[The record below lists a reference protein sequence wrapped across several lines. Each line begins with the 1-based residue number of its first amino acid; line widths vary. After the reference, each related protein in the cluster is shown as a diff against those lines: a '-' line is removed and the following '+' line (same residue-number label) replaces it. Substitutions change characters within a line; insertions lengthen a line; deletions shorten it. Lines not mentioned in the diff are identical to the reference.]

1 VTVIFLVADSF
12 TDGLARL
19 TPDEQAAA
27 KATAFDLQ
35 QDRTRV
41 GMSYHALGKA
51 KDARFASVR
60 VNDDLRVIV
69 HRTPESLLLCYVG
82 HHDDAY
88 RWAERRKLE
97 AHPTTGA
104 MQMVEVRERVENVVK
119 RVVVPEAAATAAP
132 ERPLFAHLDE
142 AALLAYGVPLEWV
155 PDAQAATESTLFDL
169 AEHLP
174 AEAADAL
181 LTLAVG
187 EVPEVVPPAPPAADP
202 FAHPAAQR
210 RFRVVDDVDAL
221 ATALD
226 APWEQWA
233 VFLHPSQRD
242 LVERDFGGP
251 ARVSGSA
258 GTGKTVVAL
267 HRAVHLAKRD
277 EHARVLLATFS
288 DALARH
294 LETKLRVL
302 TRHHPRL
309 RERLDVATLAG
320 LAARLH
326 RARWG
331 RDASVVDPAT
341 LASLLADAARAA
353 KAPFAP
359 GFLANEWDQ
368 VVDAWQLRDWD
379 AYRAVPRLGRKVR
392 LPESARARA
401 WAVFERVWAEL
412 DARGL
417 TTEAA
422 VYQALADAYAS
433 GGAAPYA
440 HVVLDE
446 AQDASAAQLRFLAQL
461 VGGRPNGLF
470 FAGDLGQ
477 RIFQQPFSWLSVGV
491 DVRGRA
497 RTLKVNYRTSHQIRT
512 RADRLLDARSDDVDG
527 ETQDRRGTISVFD
540 GPEPRLERF
549 VDADAEAR
557 AAGAWLAARVAAGA
571 RPHEVGVFVR
581 HEGLL
586 QRAHAALARAGLEGA
601 VLDGA
606 ANPPEGRVAVAT
618 MHRAKGLEYRAVA
631 AMACDEDALPL
642 AERLAAASDMNE
654 LQEVHETER
663 HLLYVALTRARDE
676 LWVSGVAPG
685 SDYLADL

>member
-1 VTVIFLVADSF
+1 MTFLIADSF
-12 TDGLARL
+12 TTGLVRL

-35 QDRTRV
+35 QDRTRA
-41 GMSYHALGKA
+41 GMSYHALSKA
-51 KDARFASVR
+51 KDKRFASVR

-69 HRTPESLLLCYVG
+69 HRTPDSLLLCYVG

-119 RVVVPEAAATAAP
+119 RVVVAEAVAAEQAD
-132 ERPLFAHLDE
+132 RLLFSHLNE

-155 PDAQAATESTLFDL
+155 PDAQAATESSLFDL
-169 AEHLP
+169 ADHLP

-187 EVPEVVPPAPPAADP
+187 EVPEVVPPAPPEADP
-202 FAHPAAQR
+202 FTHPAARR
-210 RFRVVDDVDAL
+210 RFRVVENVDAL

-233 VFLHPSQRD
+233 VFLHPSQQD
-242 LVERDFGGP
+242 LVDRDFGGP

-267 HRAVHLAKRD
+267 HRAVHLAERD

-288 DALARH
+288 DALAGH
-294 LETKLRVL
+294 LEAKLRVL
-302 TRHHPRL
+302 TRHRPRL
-309 RERLDVATLAG
+309 RERLDVAPLSG

-326 RARWG
+326 RAKFG
-331 RDASVVDPAT
+331 RDAVVVDRAT
-341 LASLLADAARAA
+341 LAALLGDAASATG
-353 KAPFAP
+353 APFAP
-359 GFLANEWDQ
+359 GFLTTEWDQ
-368 VVDAWQLRDWD
+368 VVDAWQLRRWD
-379 AYRAVPRLGRKVR
+379 AYRTVPRLGRKVR
-392 LPESARARA
+392 LPESARAQA
-401 WAVFERVWAEL
+401 WSVFERVWTEL

-422 VYQALADAYAS
+422 VYQKLADAYAH
-433 GGAAPYA
+433 GGAAPYG

-461 VGGRPNGLF
+461 VGDRPNGLF

-512 RADRLLDARSDDVDG
+512 RADRLLDARTDDVDG
-527 ETQDRRGTISVFD
+527 ETQVRRGTISVFD
-540 GPEPRLERF
+540 GPEPRVERF
-549 VDADAEAR
+549 ADADAEAR
-557 AAGAWLAARVAAGA
+557 AVGAWLRERVAGGA
-571 RPHEVGVFVR
+571 RPHEVGVIVR
-581 HEGLL
+581 HDALL
-586 QRAHAALARAGLEGA
+586 DRALAALAHAGLEGT
-601 VLDGA
+601 VLEGTVK
-606 ANPPEGRVAVAT
+606 PPEGHVAVAT
-618 MHRAKGLEYRAVA
+618 MHQAKGLEYRAVA
-631 AMACDEDALPL
+631 AMACDEDVLPL
-642 AERLAAASDMNE
+642 AERLATATDMNE
-654 LQEVHETER
+654 LHEVHETER
-663 HLLYVALTRARDE
+663 HLLYVAVTRARDE
-676 LWVSGVAPG
+676 LLVSGVAPG

>member
-1 VTVIFLVADSF
+1 MTFLIADSF
-12 TDGLARL
+12 TSSLARL

-27 KATAFDLQ
+27 KASAFDLQ
-35 QDRTRV
+35 QDRSRA

-88 RWAERRKLE
+88 RWAERRKLD

-119 RVVVPEAAATAAP
+119 RVIVAVAAPAAARP

-155 PDAQAATESTLFDL
+155 PDAQAATETTLFDL

-210 RFRVVDDVDAL
+210 RFRVVDDVEAL

-267 HRAVHLAKRD
+267 HRAAHLAERD

-294 LETKLRVL
+294 LDTKLRVL
-302 TRHHPRL
+302 TRHRPRL

-326 RARWG
+326 RARFG
-331 RDASVVDPAT
+331 RDAHVVDGAT
-341 LASLLADAARAA
+341 LASLLADAARATD
-353 KAPFAP
+353 APFAP

-368 VVDAWQLRDWD
+368 VVDAWQLRDWE

-392 LPESARARA
+392 FPESARARA

-422 VYQALADAYAS
+422 VYQALADAYA
-433 GGAAPYA
+433 GGGTAPYA

-549 VDADAEAR
+549 ADADAEAR
-557 AAGAWLAARVAAGA
+557 AAGAWLAERVAAGA

-586 QRAHAALARAGLEGA
+586 HRAHAALAHAGLEGA

-606 ANPPEGRVAVAT
+606 ASPPEGRVAVAT

-631 AMACDEDALPL
+631 AIACDEDALPL
-642 AERLAAASDMNE
+642 AGRLAAASDMNE

-663 HLLYVALTRARDE
+663 HLLYVALTRARDD

-685 SDYLADL
+685 TDYLADL

>member
-1 VTVIFLVADSF
+1 MTFLIADSF
-12 TDGLARL
+12 ADGLARL
-19 TPDEQAAA
+19 TPDEQAVA

-35 QDRTRV
+35 QDRTRA

-51 KDARFASVR
+51 KDKRFASVR

-69 HRTPESLLLCYVG
+69 HRTPQSLLLCYVG
-82 HHDDAY
+82 HHDEAY

-119 RVVVPEAAATAAP
+119 RVVVAEAIETA

-155 PDAQAATESTLFDL
+155 PDAQAATESSLFDL

-187 EVPEVVPPAPPAADP
+187 EVPEVAQPAPPEADP

-233 VFLHPSQRD
+233 VFLHPSQRELID
-242 LVERDFGGP
+242 REFGGP
-251 ARVSGSA
+251 ARVAGSA

-267 HRAVHLAKRD
+267 HRAVHLAEHD

-288 DALARH
+288 DVLARH
-294 LETKLRVL
+294 LEVKLRVL
-302 TRHHPRL
+302 TRHRPRL
-309 RERLDVATLAG
+309 RERIDVATLAG

-326 RARWG
+326 RAQFG
-331 RDASVVDPAT
+331 RDAVVVDPT
-341 LASLLADAARAA
+341 MLGSLLGDAAAA
-353 KAPFAP
+353 TGAPFAT
-359 GFLANEWDQ
+359 GFLMTEWDQ

-379 AYRAVPRLGRKVR
+379 AYRSVQRLGRKVR
-392 LPESARARA
+392 LPESARAQA
-401 WAVFERVWAEL
+401 WAAFERVWNEL
-412 DARGL
+412 DVRGL

-422 VYQALADAYAS
+422 VYQTLADAYARG
-433 GGAAPYA
+433 GGAPYD

-461 VGGRPNGLF
+461 VGDRPNGLF

-512 RADRLLDARSDDVDG
+512 RADRLLDDRTDDVDG
-527 ETQDRRGTISVFD
+527 ETQVRRGTISVFD
-540 GPEPRLERF
+540 GPEPRVERF
-549 VDADAEAR
+549 ADADTEAR
-557 AAGAWLAARVAAGA
+557 AVGAWLRERVGAGA
-571 RPHEVGVFVR
+571 PPHEVGVIVR
-581 HEGLL
+581 HDALL
-586 QRAHAALARAGLEGA
+586 DRARAALAHAGLPSA
-601 VLDGA
+601 VLDGTA
-606 ANPPEGRVAVAT
+606 TPPDGHVAIAT
-618 MHRAKGLEYRAVA
+618 MHQAKGLEYRAVA
-631 AMACDEDALPL
+631 AMACDEDVLPL
-642 AERLAAASDMNE
+642 AERLATASDMNE

-663 HLLYVALTRARDE
+663 HLLYVAVTRARDE

>member
-1 VTVIFLVADSF
+1 
-12 TDGLARL
+12 
-19 TPDEQAAA
+19 
-27 KATAFDLQ
+27 
-35 QDRTRV
+35 
-41 GMSYHALGKA
+41 
-51 KDARFASVR
+51 
-60 VNDDLRVIV
+60 
-69 HRTPESLLLCYVG
+69 
-82 HHDDAY
+82 
-88 RWAERRKLE
+88 
-97 AHPTTGA
+97 
-104 MQMVEVRERVENVVK
+104 
-119 RVVVPEAAATAAP
+119 VPEI
-132 ERPLFAHLDE
+132 
-142 AALLAYGVPLEWV
+142 
-155 PDAQAATESTLFDL
+155 
-169 AEHLP
+169 
-174 AEAADAL
+174 
-181 LTLAVG
+181 
-187 EVPEVVPPAPPAADP
+187 VPPAPPEADP

-233 VFLHPSQRD
+233 VFLHPSQRE

-267 HRAVHLAKRD
+267 HRAVHLAERD

-302 TRHHPRL
+302 TRHRPRL
-309 RERLDVATLAG
+309 RERIDVATLAG

-326 RARWG
+326 RARFG
-331 RDASVVDPAT
+331 RDAAVVDPAT
-341 LASLLADAARAA
+341 LASVIGDAASAA
-353 KAPFAP
+353 DAPFAP
-359 GFLANEWDQ
+359 GFLATEWDQ
-368 VVDAWQLRDWD
+368 VVDAWQLRTWD

-422 VYQALADAYAS
+422 VYQGLADAYA
-433 GGAAPYA
+433 GGGTAPYA

-461 VGGRPNGLF
+461 VGDRPNGLF

-512 RADRLLDARSDDVDG
+512 RADRLLDARTDDVDG
-527 ETQDRRGTISVFD
+527 ETQERRGTISVFD
-540 GPEPRLERF
+540 GVEPRVERF
-549 VDADAEAR
+549 VDADTEAR
-557 AAGAWLAARVAAGA
+557 GVGAWLRERVDAGA
-571 RPHEVGVFVR
+571 LPHEVGVFVR

-586 QRAHAALARAGLEGA
+586 DRAHAALAHGGLEGV

-606 ANPPEGRVAVAT
+606 ANPPEGRVAIAT

-631 AMACDEDALPL
+631 VMACDEDVLPL
-642 AERLAAASDMNE
+642 AERLAIASDMNE

-663 HLLYVALTRARDE
+663 HLLYVAVTRARDE

>member
-1 VTVIFLVADSF
+1 MTFLIADSF

-35 QDRTRV
+35 QDRSRA

-119 RVVVPEAAATAAP
+119 RVIVAVAAPAAARP

-155 PDAQAATESTLFDL
+155 PDAQAATETTLFDL

-210 RFRVVDDVDAL
+210 RFRVVDDVEAL

-267 HRAVHLAKRD
+267 HRAAHLAERD

-294 LETKLRVL
+294 LDTKLRVL
-302 TRHHPRL
+302 TRHRPRL

-326 RARWG
+326 RARFG
-331 RDASVVDPAT
+331 RDAHVVDGAT
-341 LASLLADAARAA
+341 LASLLADAARATD
-353 KAPFAP
+353 APFAP

-368 VVDAWQLRDWD
+368 VVDAWQLRDWE

-422 VYQALADAYAS
+422 VYQALADAYA
-433 GGAAPYA
+433 GGGTAPYA

-549 VDADAEAR
+549 ADADAEAR
-557 AAGAWLAARVAAGA
+557 AAGAWLAERVAAGA

-586 QRAHAALARAGLEGA
+586 HRAHAALAHAGLEGA

-606 ANPPEGRVAVAT
+606 ASPPEGRVAVAT

-631 AMACDEDALPL
+631 AIACDEDALPL
-642 AERLAAASDMNE
+642 AGRLAAASDMNE

-663 HLLYVALTRARDE
+663 HLLYVALTRARDD

-685 SDYLADL
+685 TDYLADL

>member
-1 VTVIFLVADSF
+1 MTFLIADSF
-12 TDGLARL
+12 SASLARL
-19 TPDEQAAA
+19 TPDEQASA

-35 QDRTRV
+35 QDRTRA

-51 KDARFASVR
+51 KDPRFASVR

-69 HRTPESLLLCYVG
+69 HRTFESLLLCYVG

-119 RVVVPEAAATAAP
+119 RVVVAEAAAWDAAP
-132 ERPLFAHLDE
+132 ERPLFGHLDE

-155 PDAQAATESTLFDL
+155 PDAQVATESTLFDL

-187 EVPEVVPPAPPAADP
+187 EVPEIVPPAPPEADP

-267 HRAVHLAKRD
+267 HRAVHLAERD

-294 LETKLRVL
+294 LDTKLRVL
-302 TRHHPRL
+302 TRHRPRL
-309 RERLDVATLAG
+309 RERIDVATLAG

-326 RARWG
+326 RARFG
-331 RDASVVDPAT
+331 RDAKVADPPA
-341 LASLLADAARAA
+341 LAAVLADAASAA
-353 KAPFAP
+353 EAPFAP
-359 GFLANEWDQ
+359 GFLATEWDQ
-368 VVDAWQLRDWD
+368 VVDARQLRTWD
-379 AYRAVPRLGRKVR
+379 AYRSVPRLGRKVR

-401 WAVFERVWAEL
+401 WAVFERVWTEL
-412 DARGL
+412 DALDL
-417 TTEAA
+417 TTEAT
-422 VYQALADAYAS
+422 VYQGLAGAYAS
-433 GGAAPYA
+433 GGTAPYG

-461 VGGRPNGLF
+461 VGDRPNGLF

-527 ETQDRRGTISVFD
+527 ETQERRGTISVFD
-540 GPEPRLERF
+540 GVEPRVERF
-549 VDADAEAR
+549 ADADVEAR
-557 AAGAWLAARVAAGA
+557 SVGAWLRGRVEAGVL
-571 RPHEVGVFVR
+571 PHEVGVFVR

-586 QRAHAALARAGLEGA
+586 ERAHAAVARAGLEAA
-601 VLDGA
+601 VLDGD
-606 ANPPEGRVAVAT
+606 ANPPEGQVAVAT

-631 AMACDEDALPL
+631 VMACDEDVLPL
-642 AERLAAASDMNE
+642 AERLATASDMNE

-663 HLLYVALTRARDE
+663 HLLYVAATRARDE

>member
-1 VTVIFLVADSF
+1 MTFLIADSF
-12 TDGLARL
+12 TSSLARL

-27 KATAFDLQ
+27 KASAFDLQ
-35 QDRTRV
+35 QDRSRA

-51 KDARFASVR
+51 KDPRFASVR

-119 RVVVPEAAATAAP
+119 RVFVAEAAQAAAPP

-210 RFRVVDDVDAL
+210 RFRVVDDVEAL

-267 HRAVHLAKRD
+267 HRAVHLAERD

-294 LETKLRVL
+294 LDTKLRVL
-302 TRHHPRL
+302 TRHRPRL

-326 RARWG
+326 RARFG

-341 LASLLADAARAA
+341 LASLLADAARATD
-353 KAPFAP
+353 APFAP

-368 VVDAWQLRDWD
+368 VVDAWQLRDWE

-422 VYQALADAYAS
+422 VYQALADAYAV
-433 GGAAPYA
+433 GGTAPYA

-446 AQDASAAQLRFLAQL
+446 GQDASAAQLRFLAQL

-549 VDADAEAR
+549 ADADAEAR

-571 RPHEVGVFVR
+571 RLHEVGVFVR

-586 QRAHAALARAGLEGA
+586 HRAHAALAHAGLEGA

-606 ANPPEGRVAVAT
+606 ASPPEGRVAVAT

-631 AMACDEDALPL
+631 AIACDEDALPL
-642 AERLAAASDMNE
+642 AGRLAAASDMNE

-663 HLLYVALTRARDE
+663 HLLYVALTRARDD

-685 SDYLADL
+685 ADYLADL